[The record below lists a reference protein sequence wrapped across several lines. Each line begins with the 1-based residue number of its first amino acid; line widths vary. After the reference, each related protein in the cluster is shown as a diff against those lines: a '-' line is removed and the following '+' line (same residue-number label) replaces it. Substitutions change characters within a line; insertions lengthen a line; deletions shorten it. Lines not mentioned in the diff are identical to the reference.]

1 MASVGSAPGHGGL
14 PLAAGQGGLAFRDE
28 ALQIGRHGGP
38 DSGRAA
44 LILCV
49 AYAEALRV
57 RSGQGQGQG
66 CFFGSPFSFS
76 GSEARAWRRG
86 RRVLFA
92 FLGGFFLIL

>member
-1 MASVGSAPGHGGL
+1 MASVGSAPSHGGL

-57 RSGQGQGQG
+57 RSGQVR
-66 CFFGSPFSFS
+66 S
-76 GSEARAWRRG
+76 GSGSRLFFWVSFFIF
-86 RRVLFA
+86 RV
-92 FLGGFFLIL
+92 